1 VASASDEP
9 RSDVSDANK
18 DVARACVALRH
29 CSHRPFPRLI
39 RNHSCG
45 IVGPRALDV
54 FCRRHFFDWISCC
67 VSLGASSLSNFPRS
81 LRRLCGWSALGWR
94 RWICTGQGCLCHC
107 PCDL

>member
-18 DVARACVALRH
+18 AVARACVALRH

-67 VSLGASSLSNFPRS
+67 VSLGASWLSSFRV
-81 LRRLCGWSALGWR
+81 LCG
-94 RWICTGQGCLCHC
+94 GCVDGRLWVGDAG
-107 PCDL
+107 PIQVRDAYAIAPVI

>member
-67 VSLGASSLSNFPRS
+67 VSLGASSLFEFSAFSAATVWMVGFGLATLALYRS
-81 LRRLCGWSALGWR
+81 GMPMPLPLWS
-94 RWICTGQGCLCHC
+94 
-107 PCDL
+107 